1 VSTENDTDAG
11 VHRLVDMVVE
21 EVSLV
26 DRAANKHRF
35 LVVKRRDSMAD
46 EDTKQP
52 PPDAQDPKDGPPPKK
67 KKPTK
72 KADADVLAI
81 ATDALDTLTTAV
93 ERLGEADDAET
104 QSVAE
109 ALVGELAEVAAALAE
124 AAGLDTD
131 DDEETEKREHVTATI
146 GEVRGLLGKVSA
158 ALAAVKAADG
168 SVDPVADTER
178 APAQSPATYRVT
190 GELAAVAA
198 TLRSLTDAVKE
209 QGQRLGRLE
218 KNVAPPNSRSAPER
232 AEKRAE
238 AQEVG
243 WPLDLNRPMDRDSV
257 DKSLSFHDR

>member
-1 VSTENDTDAG
+1 MSTENDTDAS

-35 LVVKRRDSMAD
+35 LVVKRREPMAD
-46 EDTKQP
+46 EKTVQP
-52 PPDAQDPKDGPPPKK
+52 PPKDGANEDAAPSPKK

-93 ERLGEADDAET
+93 ERLGDADAEQT
-104 QSVAE
+104 QSIAE
-109 ALVGELAEVAAALAE
+109 ELVGELAEVAAALAE

-131 DDEETEKREHVTATI
+131 DDEETEKRGQVAATI
-146 GEVRGLLGKVSA
+146 GEVRDLLGKVSA
-158 ALAAVKAADG
+158 ALAAVKAADAA
-168 SVDPVADTER
+168 VDPAADTER
-178 APAQSPATYRVT
+178 APQAAASSGAERVT
-190 GELAAVAA
+190 NELAAVAA
-198 TLRSLTDAVKE
+198 TLRTLTDAVKE

-232 AEKRAE
+232 AE
-238 AQEVG
+238 AQDVG
-243 WPLDLNRPMDRDSV
+243 WPLDLNRPLDRDSV